1 MREYTGSKNT
11 GIPACAPSG
20 VALRCQD
27 KSNRAGITP
36 SSGLQ
41 TRWAHR
47 PTACVPLWLRA
58 NEFLKARIVA
68 NRIPFPT
75 VL

>member
-1 MREYTGSKNT
+1 MREYIQNT

-41 TRWAHR
+41 TRWATGQRPVFHR
-47 PTACVPLWLRA
+47 TLVMAGA
-58 NEFLKARIVA
+58 G
-68 NRIPFPT
+68 
-75 VL
+75 